1 MQVYRH
7 TNILLSGLYHMTK
20 QVLLFDRLINFY
32 NEFYPFSL
40 FYSTLSSLSHLSE
53 LWFDSHVFFCVCHWV
68 YLECLVQQLVGGK

>member
-32 NEFYPFSL
+32 NEFIHFLFSIP
-40 FYSTLSSLSHLSE
+40 LSHPFLISVS
-53 LWFDSHVFFCVCHWV
+53 FDLTAMSSFVCVT
-68 YLECLVQQLVGGK
+68 EFT

>member
-7 TNILLSGLYHMTK
+7 KNILLSGLYHMTK
-20 QVLLFDRLINFY
+20 QVLLFGRLINFY

-53 LWFDSHVFFCVCHWV
+53 L
-68 YLECLVQQLVGGK
+68 